1 MNGRI
6 VNTGFRWSICLER
19 QISPFVWQVFMP
31 TTFMVALSWISFLI
45 PPSCYPGRISLLVT
59 IVLCLINVMTSE
71 MHQSPESNGLNA
83 INCWFLICLV
93 LVAIASLEYAIILY
107 FMRFKRDKVHSE
119 KGRNVANSSEINHS
133 WSTKANSIDYC
144 SLLFI
149 PSLFIL
155 IAIVYF
161 LVYLNVSPSCEMIS

>member
-1 MNGRI
+1 MKSLY

-19 QISPFVWQVFMP
+19 QLSPFVWQVFMP
-31 TTFMVALSWISFLI
+31 TTFMVALTWISFLI

-71 MHQSPESNGLNA
+71 MQQSPESNGLNA

-107 FMRFKRDKVHSE
+107 FMRFNKEKVHSGNIRSKAKTE
-119 KGRNVANSSEINHS
+119 NISEINQA
-133 WSTKANSIDYC
+133 WFKKANSIDYC

-149 PSLFIL
+149 PSLFIFT
-155 IAIVYF
+155 AFSYF
-161 LVYLNVSPSCEMIS
+161 LIYLNVTPNC